1 MHSLLELP
9 RSIVLPERTDDKTS
23 TVNTE
28 ELKTELLKSR
38 LNPPPEDAWL

>member
-1 MHSLLELP
+1 MYNLLEPP

-28 ELKTELLKSR
+28 ELNPGLVKSR
-38 LNPPPEDAWL
+38 LYPLPEDTWL